1 MVIISAISDNYA
13 YSFTSNCNV
22 SLTVIIMNG
31 IRFAYHFEDYCL
43 PEIVDLRNAKMSPRR
58 NQR

>member
-1 MVIISAISDNYA
+1 
-13 YSFTSNCNV
+13 
-22 SLTVIIMNG
+22 MNG

-43 PEIVDLRNAKMSPRR
+43 PEIVELRNAKMSPRR